1 VDITTNNAAKLEP
14 SVPIGTRIAYGLG
27 SVAFGVKGNG
37 FDYFLMLFYSQVV
50 GLDARLVGI
59 ALTAALVFDALSD
72 PVVGYWSDNLR
83 SRWGRRHPFMYVA
96 ALPVAV
102 SYFMLW
108 NPPQLSQSG
117 LFWFLLVTA
126 VCIRT
131 FITLYETPSTAL
143 APELSRK
150 YDERS
155 SLLAMRSYFGWTAGV
170 AMAVMMFFF
179 VFPAMTTPEF
189 ADGRFNRDSY
199 YFLGAVGSVLIL
211 LSIMISALGTHS
223 RIPTLVS
230 APPRAAM
237 TLKAVFGEIVE
248 TLSNRS
254 FIALFVSAIFG
265 AVATGLAT
273 SLSFYFYTFFW
284 EFSSEE
290 TGVLIMGVFISALIA
305 FGLAP
310 VVTRRLGKKRGAM
323 IVGIVAFVGAPLPI
337 LLRLLG
343 WLPDNDSPAIFWI
356 VLGAN
361 IVDLG
366 LIICFQILT
375 NSMMADLVEQ
385 SELETGR
392 RSEGVFF
399 SAATFIRKAVQ
410 GLGILAASL
419 VLTMAAFPSGVG
431 VEQVPQEAVWRL
443 GAYYV
448 PAVLSLWIT
457 MMLVLSCY
465 RLDRADHEEN
475 LRQLAERRAAAAKQ
489 S

>member
-1 VDITTNNAAKLEP
+1 
-14 SVPIGTRIAYGLG
+14 
-27 SVAFGVKGNG
+27 
-37 FDYFLMLFYSQVV
+37 
-50 GLDARLVGI
+50 
-59 ALTAALVFDALSD
+59 
-72 PVVGYWSDNLR
+72 
-83 SRWGRRHPFMYVA
+83 
-96 ALPVAV
+96 
-102 SYFMLW
+102 
-108 NPPQLSQSG
+108 
-117 LFWFLLVTA
+117 
-126 VCIRT
+126 
-131 FITLYETPSTAL
+131 
-143 APELSRK
+143 
-150 YDERS
+150 
-155 SLLAMRSYFGWTAGV
+155 
-170 AMAVMMFFF
+170 
-179 VFPAMTTPEF
+179 
-189 ADGRFNRDSY
+189 
-199 YFLGAVGSVLIL
+199 VLIL
-211 LSIMISALGTHS
+211 SSILVSALGTHA

-230 APPRAAM
+230 APPGSAM
-237 TLKAVFGEIVE
+237 RLKNIFGDIVE

-254 FIALFVSAIFG
+254 FIALFLSAIFG
-265 AVATGLAT
+265 AIASGLAT

-290 TGVLIMGVFISALIA
+290 TGILIMGVFASALIA

-323 IVGIVAFVGAPLPI
+323 IVGVVAFVGAPLPI

-343 WLPDNDSPAIFWI
+343 WLPGNDSPVIFWI

-361 IVDLG
+361 VVDLG

-419 VLTMAAFPSGVG
+419 VLTMAAFPSGAGVG
-431 VEQVPQEAVWRL
+431 QVPDEAVWRL

-457 MMLVLSCY
+457 MMLVLSRY

-475 LRQLAERRAAAAKQ
+475 LRRLDERRAAVAKQ
-489 S
+489 G